1 MLEKSLYSQK
11 TLFGQNDTFLIES
24 EMFQIQF
31 QKKNTDCRV
40 DL

>member
-24 EMFQIQF
+24 EMFIYF
-31 QKKNTDCRV
+31 IFNTD
-40 DL
+40 D